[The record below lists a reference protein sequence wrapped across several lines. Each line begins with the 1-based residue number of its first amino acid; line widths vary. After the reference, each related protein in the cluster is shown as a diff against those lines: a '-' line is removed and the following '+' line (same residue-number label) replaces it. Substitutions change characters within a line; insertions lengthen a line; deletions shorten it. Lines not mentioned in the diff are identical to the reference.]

1 MLDLSNVAEW
11 LTHEPGSTA
20 WFVWIRLAANLTIVA
35 AIASVVCS
43 LYGLSRRRA
52 SGRPAPRWL
61 VVLFAIG
68 IALCGVC
75 HLGRAFGFGP
85 PPDLRPGP
93 TFMRI
98 AIALFWVVVAVRLP
112 VVVAQLTEPLA
123 THRVCATDHQAFN
136 ELADLAD
143 QLKGRVF
150 TLDHVMLNQPRP
162 RQLTDAMTQLEEI
175 LADRETDPCQT

>member
-11 LTHEPGSTA
+11 FTHEPGSTA

-43 LYGLSRRRA
+43 LYGLSRRHA
-52 SGRPAPRWL
+52 AGQSAPRWL
-61 VVLFAIG
+61 VVLFAVG
-68 IALCGVC
+68 IALCGIC

-93 TFMRI
+93 TLMRI

-112 VVVAQLTEPLA
+112 VVVAQLTGPLA
-123 THRVCATDHQAFN
+123 THRVCSMDHRVFN
-136 ELADLAD
+136 ELADLTD
-143 QLKGRVF
+143 QLKTRVF
-150 TLDHVMLNQPRP
+150 TLDNVILNQPRP
-162 RQLTDAMTQLEEI
+162 RNLADAMTPLEEI
-175 LADRETDPCQT
+175 LADRETDHCPT

>member
-1 MLDLSNVAEW
+1 MIDLSNVAEW
-11 LTHEPGSTA
+11 LTREPGSTA

-52 SGRPAPRWL
+52 SGLPAPRWL
-61 VVLFAIG
+61 VILFAVG
-68 IALCGVC
+68 IAVCGFC
-75 HLGRAFGFGP
+75 HLGRALGFGP

-98 AIALFWVVVAVRLP
+98 AIALFWVVVTVRLP

-123 THRVCATDHQAFN
+123 TQRVCPMDHQAFN

-143 QLKGRVF
+143 QLKIPAL
-150 TLDHVMLNQPRP
+150 TLDNVILNQPRTLN
-162 RQLTDAMTQLEEI
+162 LTDAMTQLEDV
-175 LADRETDPCQT
+175 LAGETDQCQT